1 MTSDGDGGAVGVL
14 LHAEFDTKSMARTYD
29 KLVRD
34 AIPEIIEEN
43 DETAVTHTADSDE
56 YERRLA
62 EKLDEEVAEVH
73 ESGDVMELADVL
85 EVVYALADRKG
96 VSRDELERLRAE
108 KATERGGFEDGI
120 VLERVE

>member
-1 MTSDGDGGAVGVL
+1 
-14 LHAEFDTKSMARTYD
+14 MARTYD

-34 AIPEIIEEN
+34 AIPGIIEGN
-43 DETAVTHTADSDE
+43 DETPVTHTAYSDE
-56 YERRLA
+56 YERRLV

-85 EVVYALADRKG
+85 EVVYALAERKG
-96 VSRDELERLRAE
+96 VSPDELERLRAE
-108 KATERGGFEDGI
+108 KAAERGSFEDGI